1 MKKLILIAALAFP
14 LMNMG
19 QTTLGPGVT
28 GSSLTIAGLPHN
40 FSGQSWNTY
49 VNIGHGEQICQPCHT
64 PHNADISITEAPL
77 WNHQF
82 TTATYQMYTSI
93 RAGAGTMGAVI
104 DGTSKLC
111 LSCHDGSV
119 AIGSFGGQT
128 GTVYMSGYNNGGAN
142 FGTDLRNDHPVSVDY
157 AAALAAGWGGL
168 RQTSFLYSTYTSP
181 GVYGVTTKAVSS
193 KLDAAGKVQCTS
205 CHGAH
210 SNKLGYQ
217 LSMSNQGSAICLICH
232 SK

>member
-49 VNIGHGEQICQPCHT
+49 VDIGHGQQICQPCHT
-64 PHNADISITEAPL
+64 PHNADITITAAPL

-93 RAGAGTMGAVI
+93 NTAAGTMGAVI

-157 AAALAAGWGGL
+157 AASLAAGWGGL